1 MLTNERLNFL
11 EKLLRCNHTLY
22 FWTYNTL
29 LKLQD
34 STCENPMVLDGI
46 FSASKCK
53 EYLKTYIQ
61 SHTFPVF
68 LNDQM
73 GLMWIAAMEKD
84 KIEKTIRQI
93 HIIGPFFVNVSALPE
108 LKKQIRRKT
117 ISIKTQREIEKVLE
131 NIPTISSSNLFQYAL
146 MLEYCVNG
154 EYITIDQ
161 IHHQLKETASFTS
174 EVTQTPSPTP
184 SASSF
189 HLGINTVE
197 SQLLAMVEEGNLN
210 YSSVLETAALM
221 SSGVQMK
228 SNTSLR
234 RGKNSCII
242 FIALIS
248 RAAIRGGIS
257 PAIAYSLCDFYTD
270 LVENSETI
278 SELANL
284 NRTMYDDFVHRVYTI
299 KHQKKQ
305 MQLSPQI
312 ITCCDYIQMHICEKL
327 SIQSLARL
335 CGYAEYYLTKKFK
348 KETGQ
353 SLTDYINQ
361 KKTEHAKILLRSS
374 FDSIQEISEHLNFS
388 SRSYFTK
395 VFQEYTGFTPS
406 EYREKT
412 KKGLSGS

>member
-11 EKLLRCNHTLY
+11 EKLLRCSHPLY
-22 FWTYNTL
+22 FWTYDTL
-29 LKLQD
+29 LTLQS
-34 STCENPMVLDGI
+34 STCENPMVLDAL
-46 FSASKCK
+46 FSTSKCK

-61 SHTFPVF
+61 NHTSPVF

-73 GLMWIAAMEKD
+73 GLMWIAVMEKSKID
-84 KIEKTIRQI
+84 KRICQI
-93 HIIGPFFVNVSALPE
+93 HMLGPFFVNASALPE
-108 LKKQIRRKT
+108 LKKQIRQKT
-117 ISIKTQREIEKVLE
+117 ISVKTQIETERVLE
-131 NIPTISSSNLFQYAL
+131 RIPTISSSNLFQYAL

-154 EYITIDQ
+154 EYITVDQ
-161 IHHQLKETASFTS
+161 IHHQLKENELLTAEVS
-174 EVTQTPSPTP
+174 EESDSVSPD
-184 SASSF
+184 SSL
-189 HLGINTVE
+189 HLGISTIE
-197 SQLLAMVEEGNLN
+197 SQLLAMVEDGNLN

-234 RGKNSCII
+234 RGKNSSII

-248 RAAIRGGIS
+248 RAAIRGGLA

-270 LVENSETI
+270 LIENSATI
-278 SELANL
+278 SELAHL
-284 NRTMYDDFVHRVYTI
+284 NHTLYDDFVHRIYTI
-299 KHQKKQ
+299 KHKKKQ
-305 MQLSPQI
+305 QQLSPQI
-312 ITCCDYIQMHICEKL
+312 ITCCDYIQMHICEKI

-353 SLTDYINQ
+353 SLTDYINL

-374 FDSIQEISEHLNFS
+374 SDSIQEISEHLNFS

-406 EYREKT
+406 EYREHGKPE
-412 KKGLSGS
+412 GI